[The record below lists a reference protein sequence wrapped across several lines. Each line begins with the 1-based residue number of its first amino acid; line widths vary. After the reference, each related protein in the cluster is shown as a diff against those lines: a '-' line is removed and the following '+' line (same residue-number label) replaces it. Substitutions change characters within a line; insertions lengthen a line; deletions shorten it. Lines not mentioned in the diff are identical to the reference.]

1 MRERPLSPHMSVYR
15 MSRYSLLSS
24 IVNRA
29 TGLVLSLGVLV
40 LVYWLLAAAGGPRSY
55 ARASGA
61 LAGRPAK
68 LLYALLIAAFAYHLA
83 AGIRH
88 LVWDAGYALER
99 RDSRRSAGLVLAA
112 AIVLAVAFGYWAF
125 VGRAGP

>member
-112 AIVLAVAFGYWAF
+112 AIVLAVAVGYWAF

>member
-1 MRERPLSPHMSVYR
+1 MRGASITLRDAGRH
-15 MSRYSLLSS
+15 SLRSGFAAL
-24 IVNRA
+24 
-29 TGLVLSLGVLV
+29 
-40 LVYWLLAAAGGPRSY
+40 LLALASTLGGCANNGAAGGS
-55 ARASGA
+55 ASGA
-61 LAGRPAK
+61 LASRPAK
-68 LLYALLIAAFAYHLA
+68 LLYALLIVAFAYHLA

-125 VGRAGP
+125 FGRVGA

>member
-1 MRERPLSPHMSVYR
+1 MRERPLSPHVTVYR

-24 IVNRA
+24 VANRA
-29 TGLVLSLGVLV
+29 NGIVLSAGVLV
-40 LVYWLLAAAGGPRSY
+40 LTYWLLAAAGGPRSY
-55 ARASGA
+55 LRASGA
-61 LAGRPAK
+61 LASRPAK
-68 LLYALLIAAFAYHLA
+68 LLYALLIVAFAYHLA

-125 VGRAGP
+125 FGRVGA